1 MRERRGGHGAW
12 ASRMRMLMMMI
23 NGGRVGS
30 RRVGAGLRRRG
41 GTRGRGRGGT
51 RVRRTCGMVKPG
63 GGEVAVDEQQEQTE
77 DKRRVAV
84 VVKVPSV
91 VGQVGGVQLFLL
103 IGGAVV

>member
-1 MRERRGGHGAW
+1 
-12 ASRMRMLMMMI
+12 MRMLMMMI

-30 RRVGAGLRRRG
+30 RRVGTGRRRRG

-77 DKRRVAV
+77 DQKKIAV
-84 VVKVPSV
+84 VVKRVRSV
-91 VGQVGGVQLFLL
+91 VGQVGGVQLLLL